1 MKKRKSKMKSLLMPR
16 VWRVTRRP
24 PLAVLWYDGTFSSC
38 VRFLVFF
45 SVHTPPDPFSYYSKL
60 VLINHYICAISLN
73 VPFFLISRA
82 WSLLPIDSNIVDPFL
97 SCSLPLILW
106 QCLQFLASHAILC
119 FLSLLSVRSA
129 PPLFSRSLLPLFES
143 WSSLPL
149 FESWVV
155 PSPSKVTWSSLS
167 SFRSLVVP
175 SSLCF
180 VVSLLLSSSELVVPT
195 LLGW

>member
-106 QCLQFLASHAILC
+106 QCLQFLASHAIYC
-119 FLSLLSVRSA
+119 GSFPFCLSGPLLPYSLDRSF
-129 PPLFSRSLLPLFES
+129 LFSSHGRPFLFSSPGSFLPL
-143 WSSLPL
+143 L
-149 FESWVV
+149 
-155 PSPSKVTWSSLS
+155 
-167 SFRSLVVP
+167 R
-175 SSLCF
+175 
-180 VVSLLLSSSELVVPT
+180 
-195 LLGW
+195 